1 MIIDNRYHFR
11 LTPERYAGISVPPIP
26 APEAFLIKRKLVKE
40 PATEETE
47 AVYYTAADGLTIKEA
62 IEIYYA
68 QTGSG
73 KRQVQYM
80 DESGD
85 KPQPIEYM
93 EDCDRVT
100 FSLWGVYGSE
110 LRAFIEAVEQLGEDP
125 DAVIIPSGKPWND
138 YLATNTLP
146 TE

>member
-11 LTPERYAGISVPPIP
+11 LTPERFTTLP
-26 APEAFLIKRKLVKE
+26 APEPFLIKRPLIKE
-40 PATEETE
+40 PATVDTE
-47 AVYYTAADGLTIKEA
+47 AVYYTVADGLTIEQA
-62 IEIYYA
+62 LVLHYA

-85 KPQPIEYM
+85 KPEPVETIE
-93 EDCDRVT
+93 EADRVT

-110 LRAFIEAVEQLGEDP
+110 LRAFIGAVEALGEDP

-138 YLATNTLP
+138 YLSNNTLP

>member
-1 MIIDNRYHFR
+1 MIIDNRYYFR
-11 LTPERYAGISVPPIP
+11 LTPARFIGLPC
-26 APEAFLIKRKLVKE
+26 PEAFLIKRPLIKE
-40 PATEETE
+40 PATEEEE
-47 AVYYTAADGLTIKEA
+47 AVYYTIEDGLTISQA
-62 IEIYYA
+62 ITIHYE

-85 KPQPIEYM
+85 KPQSVENM

-110 LRAFIEAVEQLGEDP
+110 LRAFIGAVESLGEDP

-138 YLATNTLP
+138 YLATGTLP
-146 TE
+146 KD

>member
-1 MIIDNRYHFR
+1 MEKKDLNWSELSFSYVDTDYRFSAVFEDGEWSEGELI
-11 LTPERYAGISVPPIP
+11 TSSQMSVHEGSPV
-26 APEAFLIKRKLVKE
+26 LH
-40 PATEETE
+40 
-47 AVYYTAADGLTIKEA
+47 
-62 IEIYYA
+62 YA

-85 KPQPIEYM
+85 KPEPVETIE
-93 EDCDRVT
+93 EADRVT

-110 LRAFIEAVEQLGEDP
+110 LRAFIGAVESHGEDP